1 MIGRI
6 ARHEWRMLFSEKT
19 PWLVLLL
26 LAASIGYAI
35 FNGLRWVE
43 FQRTTLQNAF
53 DEQAARYSDL
63 KKQVAAIEAGKRPP
77 PFNDPRM
84 PDAAGGRLGSTY
96 AAMPPSQLSPLS
108 IGQSDVL
115 PYYFKVSTAS
125 KESVLTSNEIENPHR
140 LLHGR
145 FDLSFVIVY
154 LFPLLITAL
163 SYNLIS
169 SEQEQG
175 ILALL
180 LSQPVRLRTFMA
192 GKIGVRALLIIL
204 VVTVFSLAGMAIGGV
219 QVTSADALTRVLLW
233 TGVVAGYAAFWFG
246 VVLFV
251 TSFGR
256 SSATNAMALAAV
268 WLLLV
273 VVLPSTLNMAA
284 TVLYPMPS
292 RVDMIAAL
300 RVASDEASSK
310 GNQLLAKYYG
320 DHPELVAV
328 ADTEKVLNDVA
339 VTRLAIDDEI
349 ERRVRPV
356 VDRYDIQL
364 ASQQSLV
371 DGFRLFSP
379 AIIAQDALN
388 DVAGTGLARYRHFVS
403 LTEEYHSQWRALFAM
418 MTVKKQKLTSSTY
431 DGLPK
436 FDYREEAIAE
446 VARRTTLALA
456 ALFAAALGIGAIG
469 IHRLRR
475 FPVA

>member
-1 MIGRI
+1 
-6 ARHEWRMLFSEKT
+6 
-19 PWLVLLL
+19 
-26 LAASIGYAI
+26 
-35 FNGLRWVE
+35 
-43 FQRTTLQNAF
+43 
-53 DEQAARYSDL
+53 
-63 KKQVAAIEAGKRPP
+63 
-77 PFNDPRM
+77 
-84 PDAAGGRLGSTY
+84 
-96 AAMPPSQLSPLS
+96 
-108 IGQSDVL
+108 
-115 PYYFKVSTAS
+115 
-125 KESVLTSNEIENPHR
+125 
-140 LLHGR
+140 
-145 FDLSFVIVY
+145 
-154 LFPLLITAL
+154 
-163 SYNLIS
+163 
-169 SEQEQG
+169 
-175 ILALL
+175 
-180 LSQPVRLRTFMA
+180 
-192 GKIGVRALLIIL
+192 
-204 VVTVFSLAGMAIGGV
+204 
-219 QVTSADALTRVLLW
+219 VTSADALTRVLLW